1 MTEIASVSAAQRV
14 RLLNDAQRRVDQER
28 QDVVQ
33 ARLDA
38 FAENRRRTEIIDA
51 QVDLQEQRLRDKR
64 NDLEFELEVGRTLD
78 EQQRIRDT
86 VDNDALFQ
94 RDQDATRGELNAA
107 RDAREG
113 DEARLL
119 RDLEADRND
128 ALELDALV
136 QRAEDLRQA
145 LIDREDRLVERR
157 LSDRDAEIQA
167 QIDLRVSLDRINQSG
182 ERPLR
187 PQDATPGSILDVRA

>member
-94 RDQDATRGELNAA
+94 RDQDAIRGELNAA